1 MTKQRD
7 EENEKLSKSQRK
19 REMSELLS
27 IVKDLENLSLKELE
41 ASLDQ
46 ELKEKI
52 LELQRI
58 NKGGAKKRQRQHIVK
73 FLSKQDKSFASRD
86 LDRLTTLKITKNQ
99 RFREIEILRDR
110 LLINQEEAF
119 ESLRKSYPDVD
130 LNQMRVLI
138 NLAQQEDKAGN
149 RTNYRQLFKVLR
161 KAQKSVH

>member
-99 RFREIEILRDR
+99 RFREIEMLRDR
-110 LLINQEEAF
+110 LLINQEEGF
-119 ESLRKSYPDVD
+119 ESLRNSYPDID
-130 LNQMRVLI
+130 LNQVRVLI
-138 NLAQQEDKAGN
+138 NLAQQEDKTGN

>member
-161 KAQKSVH
+161 KAQNSVH

>member
-1 MTKQRD
+1 
-7 EENEKLSKSQRK
+7 
-19 REMSELLS
+19 MSELLS

-99 RFREIEILRDR
+99 RFREIEMLRDR
-110 LLINQEEAF
+110 LLINQEEGF
-119 ESLRKSYPDVD
+119 ESLRNSYPDID
-130 LNQMRVLI
+130 LNQVRVLI
-138 NLAQQEDKAGN
+138 NLAQQEDKTGN

>member
-99 RFREIEILRDR
+99 RFREIEMLRDR
-110 LLINQEEAF
+110 LLINQEEGF
-119 ESLRKSYPDVD
+119 ESLRNSYPDID
-130 LNQMRVLI
+130 LNQVRVLI

>member
-19 REMSELLS
+19 REMSEFLS
-27 IVKDLENLSLKELE
+27 IVKELEDLSLKELE

-99 RFREIEILRDR
+99 RFREIEMLRDR
-110 LLINQEEAF
+110 LLINQEEGF
-119 ESLRKSYPDVD
+119 ESLRNSYPDID
-130 LNQMRVLI
+130 LNQVRVLI
-138 NLAQQEDKAGN
+138 NLAQQEDKTGN

>member
-19 REMSELLS
+19 REMSEFLS
-27 IVKDLENLSLKELE
+27 IVKELEDLSLKELE
-41 ASLDQ
+41 ASVDQ
-46 ELKEKI
+46 ELKQKI

-58 NKGGAKKRQRQHIVK
+58 NKGSAKKRQRQHIVK

-99 RFREIEILRDR
+99 RFREIEMLRDR
-110 LLINQEEAF
+110 LLINQEEGF
-119 ESLRKSYPDVD
+119 ESLRNSYPDID
-130 LNQMRVLI
+130 LNQVRVLI
-138 NLAQQEDKAGN
+138 NLAQQEDKTGN

>member
-1 MTKQRD
+1 LTKQRD

-99 RFREIEILRDR
+99 RFREIEMLRDR
-110 LLINQEEAF
+110 LLINQEEGF
-119 ESLRKSYPDVD
+119 ESLRNSYPDID
-130 LNQMRVLI
+130 LNQVRVLI
-138 NLAQQEDKAGN
+138 NLAQQEDKTGN

>member
-99 RFREIEILRDR
+99 RFREIEMLRDR
-110 LLINQEEAF
+110 LLINQEEGF
-119 ESLRKSYPDVD
+119 ESLRNSYPDID
-130 LNQMRVLI
+130 LNQVRVLI

-161 KAQKSVH
+161 KAQNSVH

>member
-99 RFREIEILRDR
+99 RFREIEMLRDR

-161 KAQKSVH
+161 KAQNSVH

>member
-19 REMSELLS
+19 REMSEFLS
-27 IVKDLENLSLKELE
+27 IVKELEDLSLKELE
-41 ASLDQ
+41 ASVDQ
-46 ELKEKI
+46 ELKQKI

-58 NKGGAKKRQRQHIVK
+58 NKGSAKKRQRQHIVK
-73 FLSKQDKSFASRD
+73 FLSKKDKSFANED
-86 LDRLTTLKITKNQ
+86 LARLKTLKIAKNQ

-119 ESLRKSYPDVD
+119 ESLRKSYPDID

-161 KAQKSVH
+161 KAQNSVH

>member
-41 ASLDQ
+41 ASVDQ
-46 ELKEKI
+46 ELKQKI

-58 NKGGAKKRQRQHIVK
+58 NKGSAKKRQRQHIVK
-73 FLSKQDKSFASRD
+73 FLSKKDKSFANED
-86 LDRLTTLKITKNQ
+86 LARLKTLKITKNQ
-99 RFREIEILRDR
+99 RFLEIEILRDR

-161 KAQKSVH
+161 KAQNSVH

>member
-41 ASLDQ
+41 ASVDQ
-46 ELKEKI
+46 ELKQKI

-58 NKGGAKKRQRQHIVK
+58 NKGSAKKRQRQHIVK

-99 RFREIEILRDR
+99 RFREIEMLRDR
-110 LLINQEEAF
+110 LLINQEEGF
-119 ESLRKSYPDVD
+119 ESLRNSYPDID
-130 LNQMRVLI
+130 LNQVRVLI

-161 KAQKSVH
+161 KAQNSVH

>member
-99 RFREIEILRDR
+99 RFREIEMLRDR
-110 LLINQEEAF
+110 LLINQEEGF
-119 ESLRKSYPDVD
+119 ESLRNSYPDID
-130 LNQMRVLI
+130 LNQVRVLI
-138 NLAQQEDKAGN
+138 NLAQQEDKTGN

-161 KAQKSVH
+161 KAQNSVH

>member
-19 REMSELLS
+19 REMSEFLS
-27 IVKDLENLSLKELE
+27 IVKELEDLSLKELE
-41 ASLDQ
+41 ASVDQ
-46 ELKEKI
+46 ELKQKI

-58 NKGGAKKRQRQHIVK
+58 NKGSAKKRQRQHIVK
-73 FLSKQDKSFASRD
+73 FLSKKDKSFANED
-86 LDRLTTLKITKNQ
+86 LARLKTLKITKNQ

-161 KAQKSVH
+161 KAQNSVH